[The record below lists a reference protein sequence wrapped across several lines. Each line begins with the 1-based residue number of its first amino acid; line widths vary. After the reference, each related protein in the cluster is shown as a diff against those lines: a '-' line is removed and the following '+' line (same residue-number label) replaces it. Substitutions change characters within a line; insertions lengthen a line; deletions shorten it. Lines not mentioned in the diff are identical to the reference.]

1 MNAQE
6 NRRARSRG
14 TTRGEKLGTEGR
26 RLDWPGDPE
35 SLTADAVDFE
45 ALAHVL
51 ANTCRRG
58 GRLRRFHSL
67 AAHAVLVSEAVEAM
81 SEHGT
86 GDNREA
92 ALHALLADAGVA
104 WLAPADDAASQRG
117 AERFKRLRETV
128 DQAVRGAA
136 GLRREP
142 SPEEAELLR
151 FVGRMAEAAED
162 RDIPGARDGAA
173 SAVAFPPLP
182 GRIRTVEP
190 DRAATL
196 WLDRLQELRRPSSA
210 AGGAVAPL
218 AEESGNDSAS
228 QDESRATG
236 VQAQRTA
243 GGMDDEA

>member
-1 MNAQE
+1 MNAR
-6 NRRARSRG
+6 N
-14 TTRGEKLGTEGR
+14 GR
-26 RLDWPGDPE
+26 RGRLRTAMGEDGAGERPLDWPGDPE

-58 GRLRRFHSL
+58 GRLKRFHSL

-104 WLAPADDAASQRG
+104 WLGPAGDAASQRV
-117 AERFKRLRETV
+117 AERSKRLRETV
-128 DQAVRGAA
+128 DRAVRGAA

-162 RDIPGARDGAA
+162 RDIPGARAGAA
-173 SAVAFPPLP
+173 STVSFPPLP
-182 GRIRTVEP
+182 NRIRTVEP
-190 DRAATL
+190 DRAAGL
-196 WLDRLQELRRPSSA
+196 WLDRLQQLGRSSSA
-210 AGGAVAPL
+210 VGGAVAPL
-218 AEESGNDSAS
+218 AEESGNAKESAS
-228 QDESRATG
+228 QDESGPTG
-236 VQAQRTA
+236 IRAQRT
-243 GGMDDEA
+243 GGMDDDA